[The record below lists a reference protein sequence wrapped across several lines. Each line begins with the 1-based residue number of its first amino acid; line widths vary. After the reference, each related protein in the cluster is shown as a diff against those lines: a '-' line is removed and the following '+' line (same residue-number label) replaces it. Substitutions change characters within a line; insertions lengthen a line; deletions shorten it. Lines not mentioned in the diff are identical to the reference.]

1 MRKIIGSCVAAAL
14 LISAGVASAQSVAF
28 SNEFGVGAQGSNVTN
43 LQTWLTDKGYYSG
56 PITGYYG
63 SLTQAG
69 VEAFQSANGISAT
82 GFVGPLT
89 LSALNSMDT
98 GVSTTGTVSTNST
111 ELAQLQS
118 ELDSLLAQI
127 QAIESGTT
135 STVPTGSNITLQTN
149 EGVGASGAVTA
160 SGTGP
165 FTYAIVN
172 QPSNGVVNS
181 FNTQT
186 GAFTYTPNANFSGN
200 DTFTYTVANSSG
212 TSAPMTVTIAVS
224 PTSNTTT
231 TPVGQPISFST
242 SGGAAFNGTLTAS
255 GTGPFT
261 YTIVTGPLWG
271 SISNFNSS
279 TGAFTYTPTSATYT
293 GSDSFTYT
301 VSNGTST
308 SVPSM
313 VSITD

>member
-1 MRKIIGSCVAAAL
+1 MRKIIGSCIAAAL
-14 LISAGVASAQSVAF
+14 LISAGVASAQSVSF

-69 VEAFQSANGISAT
+69 VEKFQTADGISAT
-82 GFVGPLT
+82 GYVGPLT
-89 LSALNSMDT
+89 LAALNSMA
-98 GVSTTGTVSTNST
+98 GVSTGTSANST
-111 ELAQLQS
+111 ELAQLES
-118 ELDSLLAQI
+118 ELNSLLAQI
-127 QAIESGTT
+127 QAIENGTAT
-135 STVPTGSNITLQTN
+135 SAPTGSSIALQTN
-149 EGVGASGAVTA
+149 TGVGVSGTLTA

-165 FTYAIVN
+165 FTFAIASN
-172 QPSNGVVNS
+172 PSNGTVNS
-181 FNTQT
+181 FNPTT
-186 GAFTYTPNANFSGN
+186 GTYTYMPNANFSGN
-200 DTFTYTVANSSG
+200 DSFTYTVSNSSG
-212 TSAPMTVTIAVS
+212 TSAPTMITVSVI
-224 PTSNTTT
+224 PTSSTTIT
-231 TPVGQPISFST
+231 APAGQPISIST

-261 YTIVTGPLWG
+261 YAIVTGPLYG

-279 TGAFTYTPTSATYT
+279 TGAFTYTPTNSTYT

-308 SVPSM
+308 SLPST

>member
-63 SLTQAG
+63 SLTQGG
-69 VEAFQSANGISAT
+69 VEAFQTANGISAT

-89 LSALNSMDT
+89 LAALNSMA

-118 ELDSLLAQI
+118 ELNSLLAQI

-135 STVPTGSNITLQTN
+135 NVPTGTNITLQTN
-149 EGVGASGAVTA
+149 EGNGASGSIGA

-165 FTYAIVN
+165 FTYAIVRS
-172 QPSNGVVNS
+172 PSNGVVNS
-181 FNTQT
+181 FNTTT
-186 GAFTYTPNANFSGN
+186 GAFTYTPNANFSGS
-200 DTFTYTVANSSG
+200 DTFTYTVANGSG
-212 TSAPMTVTIAVS
+212 TSAPMTVTVNVM

-231 TPVGQPISFST
+231 TTAPSGQAMSFST
-242 SGGAAFNGTLTAS
+242 SGGASFNGNLVGN

-261 YTIVTGPLWG
+261 YAIAIGPTWGTIT
-271 SISNFNSS
+271 NFNAS
-279 TGAFTYTPTSATYT
+279 TGAFTYVPTSASYT

-301 VSNGTST
+301 VSNGTSVSSPIT
-308 SVPSM
+308 